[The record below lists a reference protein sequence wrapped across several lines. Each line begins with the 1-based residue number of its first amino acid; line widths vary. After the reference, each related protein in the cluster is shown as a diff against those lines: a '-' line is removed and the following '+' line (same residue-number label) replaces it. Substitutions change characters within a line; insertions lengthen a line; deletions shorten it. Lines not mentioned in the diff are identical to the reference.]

1 MNENKHSLDLSGL
14 GTCSGGVFNK
24 VDISGKGKVNGNI
37 KCSKF
42 DASGMA
48 TVNGDITCDSFS
60 TSGMS
65 KVKGSID
72 GKEIEVSGTLTV
84 DNNTTTDLLDVSG
97 MVKING
103 NVRANEVKC
112 EGFLKV
118 GEGIECENI
127 DIYGVLDSK
136 GLINCESI
144 NIILSAE
151 CNCSEI
157 GATSIVIESDDSP
170 TSIFNFLAPRKF
182 RRKRLYA
189 SLIEGDDIKLENCEA
204 KVVRGRN
211 IKIGANCKIDV
222 IEYSESID
230 VDSNSKVI
238 ETNKI

>member
-1 MNENKHSLDLSGL
+1 MNENKHNLDLSGL
-14 GTCSGGVFNK
+14 GTCSGGEFNK
-24 VDISGKGKVNGNI
+24 VDISGKGKVNGDI
-37 KCSKF
+37 KCIKF

-48 TVNGDITCDSFS
+48 TVNGNIICHNFS

-65 KVKGSID
+65 KVKGSIN
-72 GKEIEVSGTLTV
+72 GKEIEVSGTLNV
-84 DNNTTTDLLDVSG
+84 DSNTTTELLDVSG

-118 GEGIECENI
+118 EEDIECETI
-127 DIYGVLDSK
+127 DVYGVLDSK
-136 GLINCESI
+136 GLINCESL

-151 CNCSEI
+151 CNCREI
-157 GATSIVIESDDSP
+157 GATSVVIECDDSP
-170 TSIFNFLAPRKF
+170 TSIFSFLAPKRF

-204 KVVRGRN
+204 KIVRGKN
-211 IKIGANCKIDV
+211 IKIGPNCKIDV
-222 IEYSESID
+222 IEYSESIE

-238 ETNKI
+238 DTNKI